1 MNYLL
6 VFPLGILLTLT
17 VFSVAFSGQT
27 LLGTMDEEVNFS
39 DLDGITIN
47 GTDSGS
53 VELPQ
58 VPNQK
63 FDVWSL
69 KGALVILAIALVLGA
84 IAAINVIGSGLND
97 EGTQIIFNAIIYLG
111 LWACL
116 TVMAL
121 DLLMTPEIV
130 FLFWIVLTFMYVI
143 GVAMEI
149 NGTGA

>member
-1 MNYLL
+1 LNYLL